1 MVPGMGNGQPV
12 TVGPSAM
19 RRFDF
24 RGAGAKLVAS
34 IPGRWKGG
42 DMNCWCVLVL
52 SLPHYVPKYPITNQL
67 RPMQGSHRRTPRAR

>member
-52 SLPHYVPKYPITNQL
+52 SLPHYVLEYPITNQL